1 MNTLFDTPAEK
12 TADSPSQNY
21 ANPTHRILL
30 VDDDIYARELN
41 AGVLIRFGYNV
52 DTAEDGAAA
61 WKALNEHSYDLL
73 ITDNRMPRVTGLEL
87 IKKLRSVD
95 MTLPIILASGT
106 VPVQELRRNPWLNL
120 DATLPKPFTL
130 AELLD
135 TVIKVLR
142 ATDDAR
148 LRVEAD
154 LPVILQAISE
164 IESLPDYPSQS
175 ADGGLRPE

>member
-1 MNTLFDTPAEK
+1 MNTLLESPAEK
-12 TADSPSQNY
+12 VSGAASQNY

-30 VDDDIYARELN
+30 VDDDVYARELN

-61 WKALNEHSYDLL
+61 WKALNDHAYDLL

-95 MTLPIILASGT
+95 MTLPVILASGT
-106 VPVQELRRNPWLNL
+106 VPVEELKRNPWMNL

-135 TVIKVLR
+135 TVIKVLQ
-142 ATDDAR
+142 AAESAR
-148 LRVEAD
+148 IRVEAD

-164 IESLPDYPSQS
+164 IELPSQDGSLPPASDFWT
-175 ADGGLRPE
+175 E

>member
-1 MNTLFDTPAEK
+1 MNTLFERPAQQVNG
-12 TADSPSQNY
+12 AASQNY
-21 ANPTHRILL
+21 AFPTHRILL

-61 WKALNEHSYDLL
+61 WKALNDHSYDLL

-87 IKKLRSVD
+87 IKKVRSVD

-106 VPVQELRRNPWLNL
+106 VPVQELKRNPWMNL

-135 TVIKVLR
+135 TVVKVLR
-142 ATDDAR
+142 VTDSAR
-148 LRVEAD
+148 NRVELD
-154 LPVILQAISE
+154 FPIILKAISE
-164 IESLPDYPSQS
+164 IESPPGFGSQPA
-175 ADGGLRPE
+175 ADELRPE

>member
-1 MNTLFDTPAEK
+1 MNTLLEK
-12 TADSPSQNY
+12 PVEKVAGAASQNY
-21 ANPTHRILL
+21 AIPTHRILL
-30 VDDDIYARELN
+30 VDDDVYARELN
-41 AGVLIRFGYNV
+41 AGVLVRFGYKV

-61 WKALNEHSYDLL
+61 WKALNDQSYDLL

-87 IKKLRSVD
+87 IKKVRSVD

-106 VPVQELRRNPWLNL
+106 VPVQELKRNPWMNL

-142 ATDDAR
+142 AADDAR
-148 LRVEAD
+148 NRVEMD
-154 LPVILQAISE
+154 FPVILKAISE
-164 IESLPDYPSQS
+164 IESTRHDGSRSPADDSRPD
-175 ADGGLRPE
+175 

>member
-1 MNTLFDTPAEK
+1 MNTLLEPPAEK
-12 TADSPSQNY
+12 VAGAASQNY

-41 AGVLIRFGYNV
+41 AGILIRFGYNV

-61 WKALNEHSYDLL
+61 WKALNDHAYDLL

-95 MTLPIILASGT
+95 MTLPVILASGT
-106 VPVQELRRNPWLNL
+106 VPMEELKRNPWMNL

-135 TVIKVLR
+135 TVTKVLR
-142 ATDDAR
+142 ATEDAR
-148 LRVEAD
+148 NRVEMD
-154 LPVILQAISE
+154 FPVILRAISE
-164 IESLPDYPSQS
+164 IDSPPRDERPPPSS
-175 ADGGLRPE
+175 DFWTE

>member
-1 MNTLFDTPAEK
+1 MNTLFERPAQQVNG
-12 TADSPSQNY
+12 AASQNY
-21 ANPTHRILL
+21 AFPTHRILL

-61 WKALNEHSYDLL
+61 WKALNDHSYDLL
-73 ITDNRMPRVTGLEL
+73 ITDNRMPRVTGMEL
-87 IKKLRSVD
+87 IKKVRSVD

-106 VPVQELRRNPWLNL
+106 VPVQELKRNPWMNL

-135 TVIKVLR
+135 TVVKVLR
-142 ATDDAR
+142 VTDSAR
-148 LRVEAD
+148 SRVELD
-154 LPVILQAISE
+154 FPIILKAISE
-164 IESLPDYPSQS
+164 IESPPRFGSQPA
-175 ADGGLRPE
+175 ADELRLD